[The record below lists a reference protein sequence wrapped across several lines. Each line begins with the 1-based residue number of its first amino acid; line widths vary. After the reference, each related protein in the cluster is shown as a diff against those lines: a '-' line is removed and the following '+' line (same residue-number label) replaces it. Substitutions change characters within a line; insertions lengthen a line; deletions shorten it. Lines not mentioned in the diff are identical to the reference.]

1 MSTLSS
7 VAATV
12 LVCMFSAGSIYA
24 VDPPGLMSF
33 STLAS
38 SSSTAHPTTSAK
50 PTTTPA
56 ATTTQCSVS
65 TTQSPTT
72 TPTRSASRALAPGTA
87 DLPSDVLDLR
97 NWYLTLPTGTAGAP
111 DTVNQPK
118 LDTYTGTA
126 FGLNDAKNGVV
137 FTTTAGGV
145 TTSGSTYPRSE
156 LREMAGTRKASWS
169 NKSGTHTLVVRQAI
183 TELPAVK
190 PEVVTAQIHNT
201 SDDVMEVR
209 LEGNRLLAQYNNG
222 QRDITIDPAYVLGT
236 VFDLRIVASSG
247 KVRVYYNDVLKAT
260 ISKSGS
266 GWYFKSGSYLQTNTS
281 KGDKPTAAGVVVTYA
296 LQVTHS

>member
-7 VAATV
+7 LATV

-24 VDPPGLMSF
+24 VYPPGLMSS

-50 PTTTPA
+50 PTTT
-56 ATTTQCSVS
+56 TQCSGS

-111 DTVNQPK
+111 DTVKQPA
-118 LDTYTGTA
+118 LDRYTSTA
-126 FGLNDAKNGVV
+126 FRLNDAKNGVV

-190 PEVVTAQIHNT
+190 PEVVTAQIHNG

-222 QRDITIDPAYVLGT
+222 QSDITIDPAYVLGT

-247 KVRVYYNDVLKAT
+247 KVRVYYNDVRKAT
-260 ISKSGS
+260 INKSGS

>member
-12 LVCMFSAGSIYA
+12 LVCMFSAGGIYA

-38 SSSTAHPTTSAK
+38 SSSTRTRRRQPSPRPRLRRPDAVFGVHE
-50 PTTTPA
+50 
-56 ATTTQCSVS
+56 
-65 TTQSPTT
+65 QSPTT

-169 NKSGTHTLVVRQAI
+169 NKSGTHTLVARQAI